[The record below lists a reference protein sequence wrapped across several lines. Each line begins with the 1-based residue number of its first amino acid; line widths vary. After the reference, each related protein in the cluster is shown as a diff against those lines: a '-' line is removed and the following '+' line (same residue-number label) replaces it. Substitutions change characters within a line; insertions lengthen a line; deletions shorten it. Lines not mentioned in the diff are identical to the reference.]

1 MREKQVKNTLGT
13 FDRREKLNSLS
24 LTEKNLVSASFNYKL
39 NQTQI
44 KGKTSVRRGE
54 RERERERENS
64 SSLDFVCVENDTQP
78 FRPHPHPFLLVTDLN

>member
-54 RERERERENS
+54 RERENS